1 MKQEK
6 YLWKILSAMCRHSDN
21 KTIFTQRHSRKYYFF
36 DYFIVTIVLL
46 LASPLPLHAEGSL
59 LLAAEGSIP
68 IKSTS
73 SAVSAIPTYR
83 TKVDAKLKDLLIAAI
98 EDTSGFTDRF
108 DAEVWLL
115 DMSTRMSKQ
124 VPDPQERL
132 EILKHVHQEASRVN
146 LQPELVLSVIQ
157 VESNFDQYA
166 ISWVGARGL
175 MQIMPFW
182 LKEIGHPRD
191 NLFDIKTNLR
201 FGCTILSYYLDIEKG
216 NLFRALGRYN
226 GSLGKAAYPD
236 KVFKAMSNKWY
247 EQ

>member
-1 MKQEK
+1 MHFA
-6 YLWKILSAMCRHSDN
+6 YHNS
-21 KTIFTQRHSRKYYFF
+21 QRLYFF
-36 DYFIVTIVLL
+36 GCLIFCSLLL
-46 LASPLPLHAEGSL
+46 LAIPLPADSSSPGS
-59 LLAAEGSIP
+59 
-68 IKSTS
+68 S
-73 SAVSAIPTYR
+73 SSPSYR
-83 TKVDAKLKDLLIAAI
+83 TNVDAKLKDLLIAAI

-115 DMSTRMSKQ
+115 DMSTRMTKQ
-124 VPDPQERL
+124 VPNPQERL

-201 FGCTILSYYLDIEKG
+201 FGCTILSYYLNIEKG

-226 GSLGKAAYPD
+226 GSLGNARYPK
-236 KVFKAMSNKWY
+236 KVFKAMSSKWY

>member
-1 MKQEK
+1 M
-6 YLWKILSAMCRHSDN
+6 
-21 KTIFTQRHSRKYYFF
+21 
-36 DYFIVTIVLL
+36 VTKHPLLAGLVLL
-46 LASPLPLHAEGSL
+46 SLFFLCPAIQAEG
-59 LLAAEGSIP
+59 ATQA
-68 IKSTS
+68 S
-73 SAVSAIPTYR
+73 SYR
-83 TKVDAKLKDLLIAAI
+83 TNVDKKLKDLLIEAV
-98 EDTSGFTDRF
+98 EDSSGFTDRF

-124 VPDPQERL
+124 VPNPQERMD
-132 EILKHVHQEASRVN
+132 ILINVHREATRVG

-157 VESNFDQYA
+157 VESNFDNLA

-182 LKEIGHPRD
+182 LKEIGHPND

-201 FGCTILSYYLDIEKG
+201 FGCTILSYYLEVEKG

-226 GSLGKAAYPD
+226 GSLGKARYPN

-247 EQ
+247 VQ

>member
-1 MKQEK
+1 
-6 YLWKILSAMCRHSDN
+6 MCRLFN
-21 KTIFTQRHSRKYYFF
+21 KKTVYIYYHGQRFSIFGC
-36 DYFIVTIVLL
+36 FIFSIFLL
-46 LASPLPLHAEGSL
+46 SSPLPAETIKDTSL
-59 LLAAEGSIP
+59 AVKALP
-68 IKSTS
+68 S
-73 SAVSAIPTYR
+73 SSYR
-83 TKVDAKLKDLLIAAI
+83 TKVDEKLKDLLIEAI

-201 FGCTILSYYLDIEKG
+201 FGCTILSYYLNIEKG

-226 GSLGKAAYPD
+226 GSLGKARYPD

>member
-1 MKQEK
+1 MFWI
-6 YLWKILSAMCRHSDN
+6 YNSYSNHTTRSCRH
-21 KTIFTQRHSRKYYFF
+21 RHRL
-36 DYFIVTIVLL
+36 ILCLL
-46 LASPLPLHAEGSL
+46 CGLALLSSPIIALSEVDQTNNS
-59 LLAAEGSIP
+59 
-68 IKSTS
+68 
-73 SAVSAIPTYR
+73 YR
-83 TKVDAKLKDLLIAAI
+83 TKVDEQLKKLLIEAI

-124 VPDPQERL
+124 VPDPKERI

-182 LKEIGHPRD
+182 LKEIGHPND
-191 NLFDIKTNLR
+191 NLFDIRTNLR
-201 FGCTILSYYLDIEKG
+201 FGCTILSYYLKVEKG
-216 NLFRALGRYN
+216 NLFRALARYN
-226 GSLGKAAYPD
+226 GSLGQSRYPR
-236 KVFKAMSNKWY
+236 KVFKALNKKWY
-247 EQ
+247 KN

>member
-1 MKQEK
+1 MFRHFKPYK
-6 YLWKILSAMCRHSDN
+6 NRWAIIFPACFLS
-21 KTIFTQRHSRKYYFF
+21 
-36 DYFIVTIVLL
+36 
-46 LASPLPLHAEGSL
+46 SL
-59 LLAAEGSIP
+59 LLLSFSLQAEP
-68 IKSTS
+68 
-73 SAVSAIPTYR
+73 YR
-83 TKVDAKLKDLLIAAI
+83 TKVDAKLKELLITAI
-98 EDTSGFTDRF
+98 EDTSGFSDRF

-115 DMSTRMSKQ
+115 DMSTRLAKQ
-124 VPDPQERL
+124 VPDPQQRY

-146 LQPELVLSVIQ
+146 LQPELVLSVIH

-191 NLFDIKTNLR
+191 NLFAIKTNLR
-201 FGCTILSYYLDIEKG
+201 FGCTILSYYLKIEKG

-226 GSLGKAAYPD
+226 GSLGKARYPN
-236 KVFKAMSNKWY
+236 KVFKAMKNNWF